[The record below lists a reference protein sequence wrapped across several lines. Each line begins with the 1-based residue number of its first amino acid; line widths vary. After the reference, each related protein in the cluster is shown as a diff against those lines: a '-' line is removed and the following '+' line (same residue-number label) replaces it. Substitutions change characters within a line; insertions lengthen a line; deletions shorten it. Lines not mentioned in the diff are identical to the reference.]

1 MFASSWLW
9 SNRAW
14 KVSLGGVSRL
24 RYLRYTSINTLPY
37 TTQTL
42 RQALPSVITH
52 HTSNKSCSKTCNNF
66 LRIIRRRSNIQ
77 ITCLSARRRWT
88 AYSLRGS
95 APPRFKT
102 FRRERPIC
110 SSAVLDFRRSSFSCV
125 SSSSFGNRTRRTSG
139 EYQKTVRCKLCRL
152 E

>member
-14 KVSLGGVSRL
+14 KVSLGGVPGL
-24 RYLRYTSINTLPY
+24 RYLPY

-42 RQALPSVITH
+42 RQALPRVITH

-66 LRIIRRRSNIQ
+66 LRIIRRHSNTQ

-88 AYSLRGS
+88 GYSLGGS

-102 FRRERPIC
+102 FRRERPFC
-110 SSAVLDFRRSSFSCV
+110 SSAAFDFRRSSFSCV
-125 SSSSFGNRTRRTSG
+125 SSSSFGNRTRRASG
-139 EYQKTVRCKLCRL
+139 EYQKAVGCKLCRV

>member
-14 KVSLGGVSRL
+14 KVSLGGVPGL
-24 RYLRYTSINTLPY
+24 RYLPYTTTLPY

-42 RQALPSVITH
+42 RQALPRVITH
-52 HTSNKSCSKTCNNF
+52 HTTSNKSFSKTCNNF
-66 LRIIRRRSNIQ
+66 LRIIRCRSNTQ

-88 AYSLRGS
+88 AYSLGGS
-95 APPRFKT
+95 APPCFKT
-102 FRRERPIC
+102 FRRERPFC

-139 EYQKTVRCKLCRL
+139 EYQKAVGCKLCRL

>member
-24 RYLRYTSINTLPY
+24 RYLRYTATLPY

-52 HTSNKSCSKTCNNF
+52 HTSNKSCSKTCNKF
-66 LRIIRRRSNIQ
+66 LRIIRRRSNTQ

-88 AYSLRGS
+88 AYSLGGS
-95 APPRFKT
+95 TPPRFKT
-102 FRRERPIC
+102 FRRERPFC
-110 SSAVLDFRRSSFSCV
+110 SSAALDFRRPSFSCV

-139 EYQKTVRCKLCRL
+139 EYQKAVGCKLCRL